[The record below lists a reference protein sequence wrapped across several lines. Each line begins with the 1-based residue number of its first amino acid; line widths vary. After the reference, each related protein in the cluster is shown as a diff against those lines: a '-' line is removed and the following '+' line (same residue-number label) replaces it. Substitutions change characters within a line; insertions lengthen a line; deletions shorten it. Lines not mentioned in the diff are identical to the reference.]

1 MATTLKDLGISK
13 ANAKYCVASKA
24 QYEPNEYNSQ
34 ALEALRASKD
44 SLKVRYLHLKEPV
57 SIDGNKVDTI
67 YVSANAAAET
77 LNDKTYLTKCEVSS
91 WVSEKTHET
100 CYSLICAAR
109 YEESSD
115 EVEF

>member
-1 MATTLKDLGISK
+1 MALTLKDLGISK
-13 ANAKYCVASKA
+13 ANATHCVAGRA
-24 QYEPNEYNSQ
+24 QYELNEWNSK
-34 ALEALRASKD
+34 ALEALKSTTD
-44 SLKVRYLHLKEPV
+44 GLKVRYLHLKEPV

-67 YVSANAAAET
+67 YVSANAASET
-77 LNDKTYLTKCEVSS
+77 LKDKTYLTKCEVSS

-100 CYSLICAAR
+100 CYSLICPAR